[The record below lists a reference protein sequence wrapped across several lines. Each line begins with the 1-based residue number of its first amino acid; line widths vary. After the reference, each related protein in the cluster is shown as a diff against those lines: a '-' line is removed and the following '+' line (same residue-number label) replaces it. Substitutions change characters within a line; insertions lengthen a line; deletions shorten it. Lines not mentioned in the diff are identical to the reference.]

1 MQRRML
7 MALAATSLAGGLLAS
22 GTASAQNPP
31 HSPPGPARLRGT
43 LEGVTETSLTLT
55 TRAGARMT
63 VALSPQLR
71 VALVVAARIEDIRPD
86 SYIGTA
92 ATAPQPDGSLR
103 ALEVTVFPPEA
114 RGTGQGH
121 FGWDLGEGSSMTNG
135 TVGSLVGTNGRTMV
149 VNYGSGEKR
158 IVIPD
163 DVPIVAVEFADRA
176 ALRPG
181 AKIVANGQRDA
192 GGGVTAAFILV
203 GKDGLTPPM

>member
-7 MALAATSLAGGLLAS
+7 MAAACAMLVGGALAGA
-22 GTASAQNPP
+22 TAQAQS
-31 HSPPGPARLRGT
+31 SPRAAAGPARLRGT
-43 LEGVTETSLTLT
+43 LEGVTETGITMT
-55 TRAGARMT
+55 TRAGAHVT

-71 VALVVAARIEDIRPD
+71 VALVVAAKIEDIQPN

-103 ALEVTVFPPEA
+103 ALEVSVFPPEM

-121 FGWDLGEGSSMTNG
+121 FAWDLGEGSSMTNG
-135 TVGSLVGTNGRTMV
+135 TVGSLVGTSGRTMV

-163 DVPIVAVEFADRA
+163 DVPIVSVEPADRA
-176 ALRPG
+176 ALKPG
-181 AKIVANGQRDA
+181 AKIVVNGQRDV
-192 GGGVTAAFILV
+192 GGAVTAATILV